1 MFWQL
6 FFLLFH
12 KKGKLLDQTLCTFGH
27 EINKVVSNSTLSCLF
42 FFLSQIRRRS
52 SSPRPDLAL
61 LSRIHLSTSL
71 LAFKH
76 IQECP
81 IFQPPI
87 PAPSLHSLSL
97 SCSRAKFLERV
108 EYIHCFY
115 FRLLDPLPTTHFLLD
130 SDSSLYVNTFTTI
143 LVSKSNGRVEI
154 FILLS

>member
-97 SCSRAKFLERV
+97 LLQSQISWKGWIYSLFL
-108 EYIHCFY
+108 F
-115 FRLLDPLPTTHFLLD
+115 PSPWPTSYNSFPSGFWLI
-130 SDSSLYVNTFTTI
+130 SLCKHVYHYPC
-143 LVSKSNGRVEI
+143 L
-154 FILLS
+154 